1 MKQIK
6 KKKLTEK
13 DLIET
18 KIKTLEVPKPAFLK
32 MQTDEILLSNSKKSI
47 REFIRHPG
55 AALVIPETKKGE
67 LLFVKQFRYPLQQIF
82 LELPAGKIDPGETA
96 LQTAK
101 RELKEEVGYT
111 AKTMKYVTTIHPVIG
126 YGDEVIHIFLA
137 RGLEFV
143 GDSPDDGEFLI
154 PQKISLKAA
163 MQKVKRHKI
172 TDVKTQIALFWYE
185 KILKGLW

>member
-1 MKQIK
+1 M

-18 KIKTLEVPKPAFLK
+18 KIKTIDIPKTTFLK
-32 MQTDEILLSNSKKSI
+32 VQTDEIVLSNSKKSI
-47 REFIRHPG
+47 REFILHPG

-67 LLFVKQFRYPLQQIF
+67 LLFVKQFRYPLKQIF
-82 LELPAGKIDPGETA
+82 LELPAGKIDKGETPIE
-96 LQTAK
+96 TAK

-126 YGDEVIHIFLA
+126 YSDEVIHIFLA
-137 RGLEFV
+137 RGLKFV

-154 PQKISLKAA
+154 PQKITLKSA
-163 MQKVKRHKI
+163 MAKIKRHKI

>member
-1 MKQIK
+1 VNVKV

-13 DLIET
+13 DLFET
-18 KIKTLEVPKPAFLK
+18 KIKTLGIQKITFLK
-32 MQTDEILLSNSKKSI
+32 VQTDEIALSNSKKSI
-47 REFIRHPG
+47 REFILHPG

-67 LLFVKQFRYPLQQIF
+67 LLFIKQFRYPLKQIF
-82 LELPAGKIDPGETA
+82 LELPAGKIDNGEKPID
-96 LQTAK
+96 TAK
-101 RELKEEVGYT
+101 RELREEVGFV

-126 YGDEVIHIFLA
+126 YSDEVIHIYLA
-137 RGLEFV
+137 QGLKFV

-163 MQKVKRHKI
+163 MAKVKRHKI